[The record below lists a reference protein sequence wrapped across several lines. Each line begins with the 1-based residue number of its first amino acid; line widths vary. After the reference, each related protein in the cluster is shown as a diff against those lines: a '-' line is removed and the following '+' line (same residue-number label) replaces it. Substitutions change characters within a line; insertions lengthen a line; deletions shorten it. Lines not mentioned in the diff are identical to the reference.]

1 MPTLNWIGK
10 DAVIKHHLEVPF
22 HLLKD
27 VPELSCGD
35 PGTGNIIAQGDNLIA
50 LKALLP
56 HFAGQVKCVCI
67 DPPYNT
73 GNDFVYPDKYAS
85 GIDTYLEFT
94 GQ

>member
-10 DAVIKHHLEVPF
+10 DAVVKHHLEVPF

-35 PGTGNIIAQGDNLIA
+35 PGTGNIIEQGDNLIA

-56 HFAGQVKCVCI
+56 HFAGPKVIYCAGCLIGAERLAEEGITVRQT
-67 DPPYNT
+67 PYEIR
-73 GNDFVYPDKYAS
+73 VS
-85 GIDTYLEFT
+85 
-94 GQ
+94 